1 MILVAGGTGR
11 LGSLLVRSLLE
22 RKLEVRV
29 LTRDPARARPLAAL
43 GADIMQGDIQHAA
56 DVARAV
62 AGADTVVSAMH
73 GFAGPGRV
81 SPESID
87 RAGNIALI
95 NAAASAGASFVLMSV
110 VGATSD
116 SPMELFRA
124 KYDAEEHLRRSGI
137 PYTIVRATSF
147 VETWAMVMLGTAGKE
162 SRTAMV
168 FGRGENPIN
177 FVSVTD
183 VAALLE
189 RAVVEPELRGQALEI
204 GGENLTFNQF
214 ATALQVAAG
223 RPLAVKHIPRAMLRV
238 MGFIMRGPN
247 PMFARQARAAVIMD
261 TADMSFNAT
270 TAALRTETS
279 VALKRYFVPEA
290 VTSRSSP

>member
-11 LGSLLVRSLLE
+11 LGSLLVRSLLA

-29 LTRDPARARPLAAL
+29 LTRDPARAQSLAAL
-43 GADIMQGDIQHAA
+43 GADIIQGDVQNAA
-56 DVARAV
+56 DVACAV

-81 SPESID
+81 SPETVD
-87 RAGNIALI
+87 RAGNITLI
-95 NAAASAGASFVLMSV
+95 NAAANVGASFVLMSV
-110 VGATSD
+110 VGARSD

-137 PYTIVRATSF
+137 SFTIVRATSF

-223 RPLAVKHIPRAMLRV
+223 RPLAVKHIPRTMLRV

-247 PMFARQARAAVIMD
+247 PMFSRQARAAVIMD
-261 TADMSFNAT
+261 TTDMSSD
-270 TAALRTETS
+270 TARRTETS
-279 VALKRYFVPEA
+279 VALKQYFVPQA
-290 VTSRSSP
+290 VTS